1 MNIPNNCITSI
12 CWKETLLSSPQR
24 NTACMVKKSLPGAVF
39 EFVARHTAH
48 TATHTLARC
57 VGFGGIVQLVCV
69 TLA

>member
-1 MNIPNNCITSI
+1 MAVLNAEKHDLVN
-12 CWKETLLSSPQR
+12 
-24 NTACMVKKSLPGAVF
+24 KSLPGAAF
-39 EFVARHTAH
+39 EFVAMHTAR